1 MAFACTTDLDGEF
14 MEAGVANLS
23 EFLVETAAARPDRPA
38 LRLGDHITSYAELD
52 AGSAR
57 AAALLRAEGV
67 RPGDRIALMLPNVPE
82 FVVLYYGALRAGAI
96 VVPLNPLLKE
106 RETAYHL
113 TDSGA
118 VLLFEWH
125 QAPGEGTQ
133 GAAAAGV
140 RRVAVEPA
148 SFAAL
153 LAGHEPCTEVA
164 RTADD
169 DVAVLLYTSGTTG
182 KPKGAALTHGG
193 LRHNTEVMKVHV
205 TRMTPDDVVVGC
217 LPLFHIFGQICTMSV
232 AVCSGASLTLVPR
245 FDPQTVLDAIA
256 GDRATVFGGV
266 PTMYAALLQHPA
278 DADVTSLR
286 MCVSGGASLPVEVL
300 HGFEKRFG
308 CAVLEGFGMSETSPV
323 VTFNHLD
330 RPRKAG
336 SIGTPIQDVEVRLLD
351 DKGRD
356 AGAGEIGEL
365 AVRGPNV
372 MKGYWNRP
380 AETAAAI
387 PDGWLR
393 TGDLARRDDDGYFYI
408 VDRKKDMIIRGG
420 YNVYPR
426 EIEEVLHEHPAVA
439 LAAVVG
445 VPHQQLGEEVAAAV
459 VLRPE
464 ARATAEELRQYV
476 KDRVAAY
483 KYPRVVRLMDT
494 LPMGPS
500 GKILKREISARATSP
515 ASGVSPV
522 SP

>member
-1 MAFACTTDLDGEF
+1 M
-14 MEAGVANLS
+14 ANLAQ
-23 EFLVETAAARPDRPA
+23 FLVETAARQPERPA
-38 LRLGDHITSYAELD
+38 LRLGTDTTTYAELD
-52 AGSAR
+52 ERSAR

-67 RPGDRIALMLPNVPE
+67 RPGDRIALMLPNIPE

-96 VVPLNPLLKE
+96 VVPMNPLLKE

-118 VLLFEWH
+118 VLLLEWH
-125 QAPGEGTQ
+125 LAPGEGAQ
-133 GAAAAGV
+133 GAAAVGV
-140 RRVAVEPA
+140 RNLVVEPS

-153 LAGHEPCTEVA
+153 LAGHEPLSEVA
-164 RTADD
+164 RTGDD

-193 LRHNTEVMKVHV
+193 LRHNTEVNAVHV
-205 TRMTPDDVVVGC
+205 QRMTPEDVVVGC

-232 AVCSGASLTLVPR
+232 AVRTGASLTLIPR
-245 FDPQTVLDAIA
+245 FDPQTVLDTIA
-256 GDRATVFGGV
+256 RDRATVFEGV
-266 PTMYAALLQHPA
+266 PTMYAALLQHPTE
-278 DADVTSLR
+278 ADVSTLR

-300 HGFEKRFG
+300 HGFERRFG

-323 VTFNHLD
+323 VSFNHPD

-336 SIGTPIQDVEVRLLD
+336 SIGTPIKDVEVRLLD
-351 DKGRD
+351 EKGQDVGSD
-356 AGAGEIGEL
+356 AIGEL
-365 AVRGPNV
+365 VVRGPNV

-380 AETAAAI
+380 EETEAAV

-393 TGDLARRDDDGYFYI
+393 TGDMARQDEDGYLYI

-445 VPHQQLGEEVAAAV
+445 VPHQELGEEIAAAV
-459 VLRPE
+459 VLRPG
-464 ARATAEELRQYV
+464 AQATPEELRQYV

-483 KYPRVVRLMDT
+483 KYPRLVWLADT

-500 GKILKREISARATSP
+500 GKILKREITVP
-515 ASGVSPV
+515 AG
-522 SP
+522 

>member
-1 MAFACTTDLDGEF
+1 M
-14 MEAGVANLS
+14 ANLA
-23 EFLVETAAARPDRPA
+23 EYLVETAARQPEHPA
-38 LRLGDHITSYAELD
+38 LRLGTDVTSYAELD
-52 AGSAR
+52 ERSAR

-67 RPGDRIALMLPNVPE
+67 QPGDRVALMLPNVPE

-118 VLLFEWH
+118 ALIFEWH
-125 QAPGEGTQ
+125 QAPGQ
-133 GAAAAGV
+133 GAQGAVTAGV
-140 RRVAVEPA
+140 RRVAVEPS
-148 SFAAL
+148 SFATL
-153 LAGHEPCTEVA
+153 LAGHEPLTEVA

-193 LRHNTEVMKVHV
+193 LRHNTEVVKVHV
-205 TRMTPDDVVVGC
+205 LRMTSDDVVVGC
-217 LPLFHIFGQICTMSV
+217 LPLFHIFGQVCTMSA
-232 AVCSGASLTLVPR
+232 AVRSGASLTIVPR
-245 FDPQTVLDAIA
+245 FDPQTVLDAVA
-256 GDRATVFGGV
+256 RDRATVFGGV
-266 PTMYAALLQHPA
+266 PTMYAALLQHPT
-278 DADVTSLR
+278 DADVSTLR

-300 HGFEKRFG
+300 HNFEERFG

-351 DKGRD
+351 DTGRD
-356 AGAGEIGEL
+356 VGAGEIGEL
-365 AVRGPNV
+365 AVRGPNL

-380 AETAAAI
+380 EETATAI

-393 TGDLARRDDDGYFYI
+393 TGDLARRDEDGYYYI

-426 EIEEVLHEHPAVA
+426 EIEEVLHEHPAVG

-445 VPHQQLGEEVAAAV
+445 VPHQELGEEIAAAV
-459 VLRPE
+459 VLRPGTQ
-464 ARATAEELRQYV
+464 ATAEELQQYV

-483 KYPRVVRLMDT
+483 KYPRAVWLMDK

-500 GKILKREISARATSP
+500 GKILKREI
-515 ASGVSPV
+515 GVPTV
-522 SP
+522 EPML

>member
-1 MAFACTTDLDGEF
+1 M
-14 MEAGVANLS
+14 ANLA
-23 EFLVETAAARPDRPA
+23 EYLVETAQRQPGRPA
-38 LRLGDHITSYAELD
+38 LRLGDQVTGYAELD
-52 AGSAR
+52 ERSAR

-67 RPGDRIALMLPNVPE
+67 RPGDRVALMLPNVPE
-82 FVVLYYGALRAGAI
+82 FVVLYYGVLRAGGV
-96 VVPLNPLLKE
+96 VVPMNPLLKT

-125 QAPGEGTQ
+125 QAPGEGAR
-133 GAAAAGV
+133 GAADAGV
-140 RRVAVEPA
+140 RHTAVEPA
-148 SFAAL
+148 AFARA
-153 LAGHEPCTEVA
+153 LAGHEPLPGVA
-164 RTADD
+164 ETADD

-182 KPKGAALTHGG
+182 RPKGATLTHGG
-193 LRHNTEVMKVHV
+193 LRHNTEVNTVHV
-205 TRMTPDDVVVGC
+205 QRMTPRDVVVGC

-232 AVCSGASLTLVPR
+232 AVRAGASLTLIPR
-245 FDPQTVLDAIA
+245 FEPQAVLEAIA
-256 GDRATVFGGV
+256 RDGATVFEGV

-278 DADVTSLR
+278 RTDVSTLR
-286 MCVSGGASLPVEVL
+286 MCVSGGASLPVEIL
-300 HGFEKRFG
+300 HGFERRFG

-323 VTFNHLD
+323 VTFNHPD

-351 DKGRD
+351 DKGQD
-356 AGAGEIGEL
+356 VEPGEVGEL

-380 AETAAAI
+380 EETAAAI

-393 TGDLARRDDDGYFYI
+393 SGDLARQDEDGYLYI

-426 EIEEVLHEHPAVA
+426 EIEEALHEHPAVA

-445 VPHQQLGEEVAAAV
+445 VPHDHLGEEIGAAV
-459 VLRPE
+459 VLRPG
-464 ARATAEELRQYV
+464 ARATPDELREFV

-483 KYPRVVRLMDT
+483 KYPREVWLMET
-494 LPMGPS
+494 LPTGPS
-500 GKILKREISARATSP
+500 GKILKREITVP
-515 ASGVSPV
+515 TG
-522 SP
+522 